1 MVFVL
6 LLEVK
11 SILGISNGIGIAVC
25 ISISI
30 SISLIVIMRRANG
43 LREEAAESAFQ
54 EVVPAA

>member
-1 MVFVL
+1 MI
-6 LLEVK
+6 
-11 SILGISNGIGIAVC
+11 SISIIISRIVC